1 MHRYFLATT
10 LAAALLIA
18 PASRAAAQG
27 LTGWIENYYPTQLVP
42 GQTTTLNVAI
52 NGGRNNMLMS
62 VEVMPSTGVTVG
74 MLKPGEVREGV
85 IWWQIPITV
94 AKDASAGK
102 RALVGTT
109 QMGKL
114 LPVDITIPDHVL
126 TISNLKATSAPADGK
141 TVEFQFT
148 ANEQGGTLGPEP
160 MAWFMLNCGKTPEV
174 GAVKAKVA
182 NGVVTASMPHPKT
195 ITGPA
200 APTYAPK
207 CELEVHA
214 TDAAGVESN
223 TVKAPIE
230 FK

>member
-1 MHRYFLATT
+1 
-10 LAAALLIA
+10 
-18 PASRAAAQG
+18 
-27 LTGWIENYYPTQLVP
+27 
-42 GQTTTLNVAI
+42 
-52 NGGRNNMLMS
+52 
-62 VEVMPSTGVTVG
+62 
-74 MLKPGEVREGV
+74 MLKPSEVREGV